1 MQQDNKDYLPRREK
15 EMITSEGHS
24 PSTPAIV
31 VNRRKGPGCL
41 IQALWFIFV
50 GWWLGIVVIVIAWL
64 LNITII
70 GLPLGLSLLNNIPK
84 VLTLREGETRISTI
98 TRGETTV
105 ISEIDLPQRNF
116 FLRAAYFL
124 LIGWWWSGIWLAIA
138 YSFCA
143 VVILMP
149 VGFKMFELTPAMTTL
164 RRY

>member
-1 MQQDNKDYLPRREK
+1 MQQDYKDYLPKREGR
-15 EMITSEGHS
+15 MSTSEEKS
-24 PSTPAIV
+24 PSKPKIV
-31 VNRRKGPGCL
+31 VKKTKGPGCL
-41 IQALWFIFV
+41 IQALWFIFI
-50 GWWLGIVVIVIAWL
+50 GWWLGIIVIGIAWF

-84 VLTLREGETRISTI
+84 VLTLREGETRISAI
-98 TRGETTV
+98 TRGDTTI

-143 VVILMP
+143 VIILMHI
-149 VGFKMFELTPAMTTL
+149 GFKMFELTPAMTTL